1 MIPEPFQPVFYA
13 LVYILVAPVVGGLI
27 AGIDRKV
34 TARMQGRVGPPVLQP
49 FYDVGKLFE
58 KENPVVTVTQNFYV
72 LSYLVFMVVA
82 GALFFSGGDLLLVI
96 FAFTLSH
103 IFIVL
108 GAYASYSP
116 YSHVGAE
123 RELLQIIAYEPM
135 IILTAVGMYMVTKS
149 FFVSTIAA
157 STVPIILYLPGVF
170 IGYLIVLTIKL
181 RKSPF
186 DISTSHHA
194 HQEIVKGVTTDF
206 AGPNLGKI
214 EIAHWYE
221 YVFLLGVIWLFF
233 AWNPVIAVAAI
244 IVAYFLEI
252 LIDNTI
258 SRVKWQLMLRSA
270 WIIAGTLGLVNL
282 GVLILPQDGGGA
294 MTYLAKSPWIV
305 HYNASSCNGCDIEI
319 LAALT
324 PVFDVER
331 FGIIN
336 TGNPKH
342 ADILLCTGSVNE
354 QNKVPLKNVYDQIP
368 DPKVVIAIGICAAT
382 GGIFR
387 ECYNV
392 QGGIDKIIPVDVW
405 VPGCAARPESIID
418 GVVTA
423 LGILEEKR
431 KKMIRKR
438 QFRDHRGG

>member
-1 MIPEPFQPVFYA
+1 VIPDFLVPVLYA
-13 LVYILVAPVVGGLI
+13 LVYILVAPLLGGLI

-34 TARMQGRVGPPVLQP
+34 TARMQGRVGPPILQP
-49 FYDVGKLFE
+49 FFDVGKLFE
-58 KENPVVTVTQNFYV
+58 KENVVVTVTQNFYV
-72 LSYLVFMVVA
+72 LSYLVFMMVA

-103 IFIVL
+103 IFLVL

-149 FFVSTIAA
+149 FFVSSIV
-157 STVPIILYLPGVF
+157 SSSVPIILFLPGIF

-186 DISTSHHA
+186 DLSTSHHA

-233 AWNPVIAVAAI
+233 AWNPLIAIIAI

-252 LIDNTI
+252 LIDNTM
-258 SRVKWQLMLRSA
+258 SRVKWQLMFRSS

-282 GVLILPQDGGGA
+282 GVLY
-294 MTYLAKSPWIV
+294 YL
-305 HYNASSCNGCDIEI
+305 GM
-319 LAALT
+319 
-324 PVFDVER
+324 
-331 FGIIN
+331 
-336 TGNPKH
+336 
-342 ADILLCTGSVNE
+342 
-354 QNKVPLKNVYDQIP
+354 
-368 DPKVVIAIGICAAT
+368 VVA
-382 GGIFR
+382 
-387 ECYNV
+387 
-392 QGGIDKIIPVDVW
+392 P
-405 VPGCAARPESIID
+405 
-418 GVVTA
+418 
-423 LGILEEKR
+423 
-431 KKMIRKR
+431 
-438 QFRDHRGG
+438 

>member
-1 MIPEPFQPVFYA
+1 MIPEPFLPVIYA
-13 LVYILVAPVVGGLI
+13 LVYILVAPILGGLI
-27 AGIDRKV
+27 AGVDRKV

-82 GALFFSGGDLLLVI
+82 GALFFSGGDMLLVI

-149 FFVSTIAA
+149 FFVSKIAA
-157 STVPIILYLPGVF
+157 SPVPIILYLPGVF

-206 AGPNLGKI
+206 AGPNFGKI

-233 AWNPVIAVAAI
+233 AWNPLIAVGAI

-258 SRVKWQLMLRSA
+258 SRFKWQLMLRSA
-270 WIIAGTLGLVNL
+270 WIVAGTLGLVNL
-282 GVLILPQDGGGA
+282 GVLY
-294 MTYLAKSPWIV
+294 YLGMV
-305 HYNASSCNGCDIEI
+305 
-319 LAALT
+319 
-324 PVFDVER
+324 V
-331 FGIIN
+331 
-336 TGNPKH
+336 
-342 ADILLCTGSVNE
+342 
-354 QNKVPLKNVYDQIP
+354 VP
-368 DPKVVIAIGICAAT
+368 
-382 GGIFR
+382 
-387 ECYNV
+387 
-392 QGGIDKIIPVDVW
+392 
-405 VPGCAARPESIID
+405 
-418 GVVTA
+418 
-423 LGILEEKR
+423 
-431 KKMIRKR
+431 
-438 QFRDHRGG
+438 

>member
-1 MIPEPFQPVFYA
+1 MIPESFMPFLYA
-13 LVYILVAPVVGGLI
+13 LIYILIAPLIGGMI

-34 TARMQGRVGPPVLQP
+34 TARMQGRVGPPILQP

-58 KENPVVTVTQNFYV
+58 KENLVVTVSQNFYV

-82 GALFFSGGDLLLVI
+82 GALFFSGGDMLLVI

-103 IFIVL
+103 IFLVL

-135 IILTAVGMYMVTKS
+135 IILTAVGMYMVTQS
-149 FFVSTIAA
+149 FFVGTIIT
-157 STVPIILYLPGVF
+157 SHIPIILYLPGIF

-186 DISTSHHA
+186 DLSTSHHA

-206 AGPNLGKI
+206 TGPNLGKI

-233 AWNPVIAVAAI
+233 AWNPLIAIAAI
-244 IVAYFLEI
+244 VIAYFLEI

-258 SRVKWQLMLRSA
+258 ARVKWQLMLRSA

-282 GVLILPQDGGGA
+282 GVLY
-294 MTYLAKSPWIV
+294 YL
-305 HYNASSCNGCDIEI
+305 
-319 LAALT
+319 
-324 PVFDVER
+324 R
-331 FGIIN
+331 M
-336 TGNPKH
+336 
-342 ADILLCTGSVNE
+342 
-354 QNKVPLKNVYDQIP
+354 
-368 DPKVVIAIGICAAT
+368 
-382 GGIFR
+382 
-387 ECYNV
+387 
-392 QGGIDKIIPVDVW
+392 
-405 VPGCAARPESIID
+405 
-418 GVVTA
+418 VVTP
-423 LGILEEKR
+423 
-431 KKMIRKR
+431 
-438 QFRDHRGG
+438 

>member
-1 MIPEPFQPVFYA
+1 VIPEPFLPVFKA
-13 LVYILVAPVVGGLI
+13 AIYIVLAPLLGGLL
-27 AGIDRKV
+27 AGVDRKLS
-34 TARMQGRVGPPVLQP
+34 ARMQGRIGPPVLQP

-58 KENPVVTVTQNFYV
+58 KENPLVTPAQNFYV
-72 LSYLVFMVVA
+72 LSYVVFMVVA
-82 GALFFSGGDLLLVI
+82 GALFFSGGDMLLVI

-206 AGPNLGKI
+206 AGPNFGKI

-221 YVFLLGVIWLFF
+221 NVFLLGIIWLFF
-233 AWNPVIAVAAI
+233 AWNPLIAGAAI
-244 IVAYFLEI
+244 VVAYFLEI
-252 LIDNTI
+252 LIDNTF

-282 GVLILPQDGGGA
+282 GVLY
-294 MTYLAKSPWIV
+294 YLGMVA
-305 HYNASSCNGCDIEI
+305 
-319 LAALT
+319 
-324 PVFDVER
+324 
-331 FGIIN
+331 
-336 TGNPKH
+336 
-342 ADILLCTGSVNE
+342 
-354 QNKVPLKNVYDQIP
+354 VP
-368 DPKVVIAIGICAAT
+368 
-382 GGIFR
+382 
-387 ECYNV
+387 
-392 QGGIDKIIPVDVW
+392 
-405 VPGCAARPESIID
+405 
-418 GVVTA
+418 
-423 LGILEEKR
+423 
-431 KKMIRKR
+431 
-438 QFRDHRGG
+438 

>member
-1 MIPEPFQPVFYA
+1 MIPEEFAPVLYA
-13 LVYILVAPVVGGLI
+13 LVYVLVAPLLGGLI

-34 TARMQGRVGPPVLQP
+34 TARMQGRVGPPILQP
-49 FYDVGKLFE
+49 LYDVGKLFE

-103 IFIVL
+103 IFLVL
-108 GAYASYSP
+108 GAYSSYSP

-149 FFVSTIAA
+149 FFVSTIA
-157 STVPIILYLPGVF
+157 SSSVPLIIFLPGVF

-186 DISTSHHA
+186 DLSTSHHA

-221 YVFLLGVIWLFF
+221 NVFLLGVIWLFF
-233 AWNPVIAVAAI
+233 AWNPLIAIAAI

-258 SRVKWQLMLRSA
+258 SRFKWQLMLRSA
-270 WIIAGTLGLVNL
+270 WIVAGTLGLVNL
-282 GVLILPQDGGGA
+282 GVLY
-294 MTYLAKSPWIV
+294 YLRMV
-305 HYNASSCNGCDIEI
+305 
-319 LAALT
+319 
-324 PVFDVER
+324 V
-331 FGIIN
+331 
-336 TGNPKH
+336 
-342 ADILLCTGSVNE
+342 
-354 QNKVPLKNVYDQIP
+354 VP
-368 DPKVVIAIGICAAT
+368 
-382 GGIFR
+382 
-387 ECYNV
+387 
-392 QGGIDKIIPVDVW
+392 
-405 VPGCAARPESIID
+405 
-418 GVVTA
+418 
-423 LGILEEKR
+423 
-431 KKMIRKR
+431 
-438 QFRDHRGG
+438 

>member
-1 MIPEPFQPVFYA
+1 MIPDFLVPVLYA
-13 LVYILVAPVVGGLI
+13 LVYILVAPLLGGLI

-34 TARMQGRVGPPVLQP
+34 TARMQGRVGPPILQP
-49 FYDVGKLFE
+49 FFDVGKLFE
-58 KENPVVTVTQNFYV
+58 KENVVVTVTQNFYV
-72 LSYLVFMVVA
+72 LSYLVFMMVA

-103 IFIVL
+103 IFLVL

-149 FFVSTIAA
+149 FFVSSIV
-157 STVPIILYLPGVF
+157 SSSVPIILFLPGIF

-186 DISTSHHA
+186 DLSTSHHA

-206 AGPNLGKI
+206 TGPNLGKI

-233 AWNPVIAVAAI
+233 AWNPLIAIIAI

-252 LIDNTI
+252 LIDNTM
-258 SRVKWQLMLRSA
+258 SRVKWQLMFRSS

-282 GVLILPQDGGGA
+282 GVLY
-294 MTYLAKSPWIV
+294 YL
-305 HYNASSCNGCDIEI
+305 GM
-319 LAALT
+319 
-324 PVFDVER
+324 
-331 FGIIN
+331 
-336 TGNPKH
+336 
-342 ADILLCTGSVNE
+342 
-354 QNKVPLKNVYDQIP
+354 
-368 DPKVVIAIGICAAT
+368 VVA
-382 GGIFR
+382 
-387 ECYNV
+387 
-392 QGGIDKIIPVDVW
+392 P
-405 VPGCAARPESIID
+405 
-418 GVVTA
+418 
-423 LGILEEKR
+423 
-431 KKMIRKR
+431 
-438 QFRDHRGG
+438 

>member
-1 MIPEPFQPVFYA
+1 MIPEPYLSILYA
-13 LVYILVAPVVGGLI
+13 LVYVLVAPVIGGLI

-34 TARMQGRVGPPVLQP
+34 TARMQGRVGPPILQP

-82 GALFFSGGDLLLVI
+82 GALFFSGGDMLLVI

-108 GAYASYSP
+108 GAYAAYSP

-149 FFVSTIAA
+149 FFVGTIAA
-157 STVPIILYLPGVF
+157 ATVPIILYLPGVF
-170 IGYLIVLTIKL
+170 IGFLIVLTIKL

-206 AGPNLGKI
+206 AGPNFGKI

-221 YVFLLGVIWLFF
+221 NVFLLGVIWLFF
-233 AWNPVIAVAAI
+233 AWNPLVAIAAI
-244 IVAYFLEI
+244 IVVYFLEI

-258 SRVKWQLMLRSA
+258 SRFKWQLMFRSA
-270 WIIAGTLGLVNL
+270 WIIAGTLGIVNL
-282 GVLILPQDGGGA
+282 GVLY
-294 MTYLAKSPWIV
+294 YL
-305 HYNASSCNGCDIEI
+305 GM
-319 LAALT
+319 
-324 PVFDVER
+324 
-331 FGIIN
+331 
-336 TGNPKH
+336 
-342 ADILLCTGSVNE
+342 
-354 QNKVPLKNVYDQIP
+354 
-368 DPKVVIAIGICAAT
+368 VVM
-382 GGIFR
+382 
-387 ECYNV
+387 
-392 QGGIDKIIPVDVW
+392 P
-405 VPGCAARPESIID
+405 
-418 GVVTA
+418 
-423 LGILEEKR
+423 
-431 KKMIRKR
+431 
-438 QFRDHRGG
+438 

>member
-1 MIPEPFQPVFYA
+1 MIPETFIPVLYA
-13 LVYILVAPVVGGLI
+13 LIYILISPLIGGLI

-58 KENPVVTVTQNFYV
+58 KENLVVTVSQNFYV

-82 GALFFSGGDLLLVI
+82 GALFFSGGDMLLVI

-103 IFIVL
+103 IFLVL

-135 IILTAVGMYMVTKS
+135 IILTAVGMYMVTQS
-149 FFVSTIAA
+149 FFVSTIVA
-157 STVPIILYLPGVF
+157 SHIPIILYLPGVF

-186 DISTSHHA
+186 DLSTSHHA

-206 AGPNLGKI
+206 TGPNLGKI

-233 AWNPVIAVAAI
+233 AWNPLVAVAAI
-244 IVAYFLEI
+244 VIAYFLEI
-252 LIDNTI
+252 LIDNTMA
-258 SRVKWQLMLRSA
+258 RVKWQLMLRTA

-282 GVLILPQDGGGA
+282 GVLY
-294 MTYLAKSPWIV
+294 YLRMVVSP
-305 HYNASSCNGCDIEI
+305 
-319 LAALT
+319 
-324 PVFDVER
+324 
-331 FGIIN
+331 
-336 TGNPKH
+336 
-342 ADILLCTGSVNE
+342 
-354 QNKVPLKNVYDQIP
+354 
-368 DPKVVIAIGICAAT
+368 
-382 GGIFR
+382 
-387 ECYNV
+387 
-392 QGGIDKIIPVDVW
+392 
-405 VPGCAARPESIID
+405 
-418 GVVTA
+418 
-423 LGILEEKR
+423 
-431 KKMIRKR
+431 
-438 QFRDHRGG
+438 